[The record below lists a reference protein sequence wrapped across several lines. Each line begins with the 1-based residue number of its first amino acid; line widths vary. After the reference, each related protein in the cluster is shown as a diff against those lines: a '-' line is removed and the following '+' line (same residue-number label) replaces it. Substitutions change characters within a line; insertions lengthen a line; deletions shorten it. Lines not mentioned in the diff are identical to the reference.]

1 MNTFSFFLI
10 LSVIVCFLLMLVIM
24 VQNPKGGG
32 LASSFGGSSQQLGGV
47 QKTTNFLDKSTWFLA
62 GILLVLILLT
72 NSLIN
77 FPNAS
82 DQSSLLDN
90 NIINE
95 EITESFIDE
104 VPENQENINNWWPCV
119 MLSWK
124 IF

>member
-119 MLSWK
+119 MMSWK